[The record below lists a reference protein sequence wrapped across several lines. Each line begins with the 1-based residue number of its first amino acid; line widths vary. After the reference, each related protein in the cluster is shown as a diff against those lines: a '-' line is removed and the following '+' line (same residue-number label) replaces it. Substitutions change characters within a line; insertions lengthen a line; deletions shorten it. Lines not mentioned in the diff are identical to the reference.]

1 MNTDGRC
8 LLNGSDSKA
17 EKDNL
22 IDYRLMFAIL
32 SLRDDADD
40 AMW

>member
-8 LLNGSDSKA
+8 RLNESDSKA

-32 SLRDDADD
+32 SPHDDAHD